1 MKFRIL
7 LLATIF
13 SSTGPAMAA
22 DPQLKPGQWETT
34 VHMQMAGMPQLTAE
48 QIAQMKQLGIDT
60 SILSGQP
67 TVMQQCITPEQA
79 SLQKPIEPSAN
90 PDDQCSVKNYKKSGK
105 TVSGDMVCN
114 GDLKAQGNFEMTV
127 DSNTSYK
134 GKSAPDGS
142 RPSAMPALRRRP
154 DAYATGTHTARAGIR
169 LSQGLPH
176 HDPAWRD

>member
-1 MKFRIL
+1 MKSRIL
-7 LLATIF
+7 ILATTLL
-13 SSTGPAMAA
+13 SASPAMAA

-90 PDDQCSVKNYKKSGK
+90 PDDQCSIKNYKKSGK
-105 TVSGDMVCN
+105 TVSGDMVCT
-114 GDLKAQGNFEMTV
+114 GDLKAQGRFEMTI

-134 GKSAPDGS
+134 GKWAMKGVTREGQPIDQTTDISARWIKAKCDPGI
-142 RPSAMPALRRRP
+142 
-154 DAYATGTHTARAGIR
+154 ATA
-169 LSQGLPH
+169 P
-176 HDPAWRD
+176 